1 MILNKYCR
9 IDAVN
14 NRLRAQGSIKL
25 LVQKSDRF
33 QGAKGLNIG
42 VKWIKSLTP
51 RLYHIF
57 LLNKRVGA
65 NITSK
70 KPFQNFSRHFLRSSK
85 FVWINYGPNILRLI
99 KAAEKT
105 GKNMHIFACYM
116 RYPKIK
122 CFSQDISEMLQILTL
137 AIATKIRMNSR
148 SAVVKT

>member
-1 MILNKYCR
+1 MFHFYTPWK
-9 IDAVN
+9 D
-14 NRLRAQGSIKL
+14 
-25 LVQKSDRF
+25 QKPLFLWRF

-57 LLNKRVGA
+57 LLNKRLGA

-70 KPFQNFSRHFLRSSK
+70 KPFQDFSRYFLRSSK
-85 FVWINYGPNILRLI
+85 FVWINYGPKILRLI

-105 GKNMHIFACYM
+105 GKNKLMHTFACYM
-116 RYPKIK
+116 GYPKIK
-122 CFSQDISEMLQILTL
+122 CSSQDVSEMLQILTL

-148 SAVVKT
+148 SAVVKKWHF